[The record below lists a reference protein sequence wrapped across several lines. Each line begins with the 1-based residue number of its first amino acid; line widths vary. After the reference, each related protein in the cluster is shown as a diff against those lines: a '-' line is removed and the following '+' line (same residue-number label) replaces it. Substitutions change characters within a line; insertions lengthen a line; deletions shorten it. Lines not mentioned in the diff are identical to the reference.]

1 MFHFVKRR
9 ATAGSV
15 GINRYQMAIY
25 HLSVKT
31 GSRIGGQSAC
41 AKSDYNEREGKYAK
55 DGEELEYRES
65 GNMPEWAED
74 DPRGYWA
81 AADAHERAN
90 GRLFREVEF
99 ALPRELNVAEC
110 VELAT
115 RFAEHLTAAERL
127 PYTLAV
133 HRGGAAG
140 ENPHAHLMIS
150 ERANDGIERSAEQWF
165 RRYNAKHPEKGG
177 ARKSTST
184 KPRDWLEQT
193 REDWADQANEAL
205 DRAGRAER
213 ITEASFE
220 TQYFEAAEN
229 GDEREMARLQNREPG
244 VHIGPHNVA
253 RAMRGEDLDRV
264 AEAGGR
270 GRSQQGPLDRGGV
283 GASRAAN
290 PRGRPA
296 GRGAGTGDV
305 EPGPPIS
312 I

>member
-1 MFHFVKRR
+1 
-9 ATAGSV
+9 
-15 GINRYQMAIY
+15 MAIY
-25 HLSVKT
+25 HLNVNT
-31 GSRIGGQSAC
+31 GTRIGGQSAR
-41 AKSDYNEREGKYAK
+41 AKSDYIGREGKYEK
-55 DGEELEYRES
+55 DGEELEYKES

-81 AADAHERAN
+81 GADAHERAN
-90 GRLFREVEF
+90 GRLYRQVEF
-99 ALPRELNVAEC
+99 ALPRELNAAER

-133 HRGGAAG
+133 HRGGQDG
-140 ENPHAHLMIS
+140 GNPHAHLMIS
-150 ERANDGIERSAEQWF
+150 ERANDGIERSAEKWF
-165 RRYNAKHPEKGG
+165 KRYNAKEPEKGG

-205 DRAGRAER
+205 ERAGRLER

-229 GDEREMARLQNREPG
+229 GDEREMAQLNREPG

-264 AEAGGR
+264 AEAGDAADRNRVGWIEGALERVEKEIREVAQRIAQRVQQTWNR
-270 GRSQQGPLDRGGV
+270 GPDIDRGG
-283 GASRAAN
+283 RW
-290 PRGRPA
+290 
-296 GRGAGTGDV
+296 
-305 EPGPPIS
+305 
-312 I
+312 